1 MDQKVDQSQ
10 IDALKTLHDD
20 SKAMENV
27 LGKYQMNF
35 EARKKMHGNLE
46 HMTRSMYLDP
56 ADTIR
61 QLAIPVSV
69 AVRNLL
75 KATAFKPFVEY
86 FSECSLYISK
96 KENIY
101 INFGRLI
108 NYCMFLGFSVHIE
121 ACKDGVTVKKI
132 ALQCMYGDQQ
142 TDFVKAPC
150 SEQLKQ
156 TVYAGKRKFDHCLTD
171 SLVYTGLPARSA
183 SVVLESWHPKKRAK
197 QA

>member
-1 MDQKVDQSQ
+1 MDHKIDQSQ

-20 SKAMENV
+20 SKAMASI
-27 LGKYQMNF
+27 LGNYRMDF

-46 HMTRSMYLDP
+46 HMTRAMYLDP
-56 ADTIR
+56 ADTIK

-75 KATAFKPFVEY
+75 ETTAFQPFVEY

-96 KENIY
+96 NEDIY
-101 INFGRLI
+101 INFGRRI
-108 NYCMFLGFSVHIE
+108 NYRMFLGFSVHIE

-132 ALQCMYGDQQ
+132 ALHCMYGNHQ

-156 TVYAGKRKFDHCLTD
+156 NIYAGKRKFDHCLTD
-171 SLVYTGLPARSA
+171 SLVYAGLPARSA
-183 SVVLESWHPKKRAK
+183 SVMLETWHPEKRAK
-197 QA
+197 GA